1 MKTGDNKEVYKKLS
15 ILSIC
20 IIVLMVSVWQ
30 LPKIQ
35 SVNNSAL
42 AIGGVQIP
50 TFSAYGRALAIFV
63 DDAVRHVQSNTQTPL
78 VTHADML
85 DTMCLELGDT
95 YLNKF
100 AKGELGKNKSGDYGI
115 VQFQPATFKR
125 IAKKYRLFPVPR
137 DRTALIAVMNN
148 PEKSILV
155 GAYYKNELLN
165 ICKRKGFRGLALKR
179 CAAVAYNGGAGKIK
193 AMPRDGSPPQSCY
206 CTQSTKHL
214 KLCQGKPILAKSQR
228 KGMMHCITR
237 KYGYDGLDRCI
248 AEINNGGGNKLK
260 SSLWRSLIANTN
272 KLVNGQAVASVDANI
287 FSPKSIEDIISRA
300 KDFGT
305 DLWYP
310 VSTEEEGEP
319 WQPIEEYAYINPN
332 NDYDP
337 ADVPSVVYYTPYTSS
352 NTEQIPGVY
361 EVSMPVYYIIYG
373 DTNTQSQ
380 RSYAGWI
387 YEQNQEIKNGPFIP
401 TTQVTIVDMEI

>member
-1 MKTGDNKEVYKKLS
+1 
-15 ILSIC
+15 
-20 IIVLMVSVWQ
+20 
-30 LPKIQ
+30 
-35 SVNNSAL
+35 
-42 AIGGVQIP
+42 
-50 TFSAYGRALAIFV
+50 
-63 DDAVRHVQSNTQTPL
+63 
-78 VTHADML
+78 
-85 DTMCLELGDT
+85 
-95 YLNKF
+95 
-100 AKGELGKNKSGDYGI
+100 
-115 VQFQPATFKR
+115 
-125 IAKKYRLFPVPR
+125 
-137 DRTALIAVMNN
+137 
-148 PEKSILV
+148 
-155 GAYYKNELLN
+155 
-165 ICKRKGFRGLALKR
+165 
-179 CAAVAYNGGAGKIK
+179 
-193 AMPRDGSPPQSCY
+193 
-206 CTQSTKHL
+206 
-214 KLCQGKPILAKSQR
+214 
-228 KGMMHCITR
+228 MMHCITR